1 MNRKPEAQDALG
13 RAIASYSATTKE
25 APDDLDALRGLGEA
39 LGNQARIAYEMGR
52 TTDAL
57 HSIEKAV
64 PIYEEVV
71 RRSPR
76 DLSARVGL
84 GRLLLNHGYY
94 ASNLNLLESSGAL
107 SKVPWRYFKSW
118 SRNSPTSRS
127 TSSSRAAP
135 TRAMHGGSGSRSR
148 WQVRWMNIAKH
159 WGFSLG
165 WLRNIPV

>member
-94 ASNLNLLESSGAL
+94 ASNLNLLESSGRFSPKCPGGI
-107 SKVPWRYFKSW
+107 SKAGPGTAQRLGVP
-118 SRNSPTSRS
+118 
-127 TSSSRAAP
+127 
-135 TRAMHGGSGSRSR
+135 
-148 WQVRWMNIAKH
+148 V
-159 WGFSLG
+159 
-165 WLRNIPV
+165 PVGPRPPELCMVAQAVEADGKCAG